1 MIKVLPHYEEL
12 IEAMG
17 NADGTG
23 WKDYNRRMELINEL
37 NPYSAFLTIVKRQDL
52 GEEANQ
58 LFRKRVTWTEHIQ
71 LHDAHMSR
79 LNEQRNKYS
88 IGIGLRQ
95 IHEWPTNQDSKGDL
109 GIYEGAAFDELGEN
123 GEILE
128 PRLNKILHSVIPKD
142 PVLSG
147 KSTGNK
153 GALIFCYHIRTV
165 EKISMLL
172 NNQKIK
178 IGDREIKI
186 QTHPITS
193 ETENSMDKI
202 QSLASPSNQRTDVY
216 HVVVGTSAIQEG

>member
-1 MIKVLPHYEEL
+1 
-12 IEAMG
+12 
-17 NADGTG
+17 
-23 WKDYNRRMELINEL
+23 MELVNEL

-58 LFRKRVTWTEHIQ
+58 LFRKRVTWTEHTK

-79 LNEQRNKYS
+79 LNEQPNKYS

-95 IHEWPTNQDSKGDL
+95 IHEWPTNQDPDGNL
-109 GIYEGAAFDELGEN
+109 GIYEEATFDELDEN
-123 GEILE
+123 GKILE

-142 PVLSG
+142 PVLSW

-178 IGDREIKI
+178 IGDIEIKI

-202 QSLASPSNQRTDVY
+202 QSLASPSNQRTDV
-216 HVVVGTSAIQEG
+216 